1 MALGERIRDARKA
14 KHLSQ
19 EELAKQLFISRSALA
34 KWETGQSMP
43 DIRMLK
49 QLADVLDVSLEY
61 LASDD
66 SVRPDPSATYAE
78 PRPLYEPAP
87 SSTASVNGTVPHTSD
102 DGSTKKRFKL
112 SATSKKMFAI
122 YLAVAIPFGA
132 ALLYYKYTH
141 TFNALLICVALAV
154 PFLGV
159 SSFYSWLGKEHL
171 GRNYSDDFFLNRIH
185 YILERLW
192 IALGISCGGAVLIFL
207 WLFLQYRSGNLNVP

>member
-61 LASDD
+61 LTSDD
-66 SVRPDPSATYAE
+66 AVRPDPSAPYAV
-78 PRPLYEPAP
+78 PKPLYDPAP
-87 SSTASVNGTVPHTSD
+87 SSTASENGTVPHTSD
-102 DGSTKKRFKL
+102 DGSTKKRLKL

-141 TFNALLICVALAV
+141 TFNALLICIALAV

-171 GRNYSDDFFLNRIH
+171 GNYPDDFFLNRIR